1 MQQIV
6 IWYLLEIKKNWFME
20 TTLHADKL
28 KVDYIL
34 DLSHYSYYFVLRDRE

>member
-1 MQQIV
+1 MV
-6 IWYLLEIKKNWFME
+6 PTRDKKNWFKE

-34 DLSHYSYYFVLRDRE
+34 DLSHYY